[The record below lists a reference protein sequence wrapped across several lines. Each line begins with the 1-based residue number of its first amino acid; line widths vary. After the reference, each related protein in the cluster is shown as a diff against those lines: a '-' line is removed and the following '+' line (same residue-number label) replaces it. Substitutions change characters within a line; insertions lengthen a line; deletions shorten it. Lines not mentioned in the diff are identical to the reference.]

1 MITYKISNKP
11 LLPQNRSQKVNNFNT
26 TTNFNHILN
35 QHIEHIENDKE
46 LKFSK
51 HAVERLQQRNIQLT
65 KQEISKINSAL
76 ETAAQ
81 KGIKET
87 LILMDNRAF
96 IASVKNK
103 TVITAAIDEQLKDNV
118 FTNID
123 GAIII

>member
-35 QHIEHIENDKE
+35 QHIEKDKE

>member
-1 MITYKISNKP
+1 MVTYKINNKP
-11 LLPQNRSQKVNNFNT
+11 VLNQNNIQKPNRVNT
-26 TTNFNHILN
+26 TTNFNEILH
-35 QHIEHIENDKE
+35 QHIEKSNE

-65 KQEISKINSAL
+65 KQEISKINNAID
-76 ETAAQ
+76 TAAK

-87 LILMDNRAF
+87 LVIMDNRAF

-123 GAIII
+123 GAVII

>member
-35 QHIEHIENDKE
+35 QHIEKDKE

-65 KQEISKINSAL
+65 RQEISKINSAL